1 MNTSKAKVAPQ
12 FVKVRRVVNPFD
24 PMRDIREEQWK
35 WRKTYSLARYLPL
48 GEATDVV
55 VSVNGRAIEREQF
68 AKTRLQPNDFVVICP
83 VPRGGGGK
91 GILRIVGMIV
101 VAIASVYTGGAA
113 AAAYGGATGVAAGAT
128 TAGMMAV
135 QVGVSMAVT
144 IAGSMLLNAVLP
156 PPQATL
162 NSNNGLAGSS
172 TYGADGAKNTSAEM
186 IPTPVPYGTFR
197 MAGNIIGVHTEADGN
212 NQILYMLIN
221 AGEGPIASIS
231 DIKINDRAISEYSEV
246 SVQTRLGDPLQTPI
260 DWFSAVI
267 TPNQKNVK
275 LPADGSYLNF
285 VTEGNVEAVRLD
297 FNFPQGLYSVDTSTG
312 NIIENSVA
320 IDAEYR
326 LAGSGGA
333 WTPFSSSPARYVT
346 ARVCPITKIGVGNM
360 PTHWLREVG
369 YTWDGTQVITDLN
382 ITTDNGEVLDVVRQA
397 ALAKYGSYIGKQVD
411 DWPVKEAGNV
421 SVGVNVPAGTA
432 ALVVTEKL
440 RATAR
445 RTYTSPQ
452 LLPGKYEVRVR
463 RHNQYID
470 YSVNTTLGNK
480 VKTNTDNTSAS
491 DCYLGD
497 LNEIVYQGVGY
508 NHTALLALRVKMD
521 DQISGVPTVTFLNG
535 GRVIDTFSRAN
546 GVIMQNSEASNNP
559 AWVLWD
565 ALTHWRYGGGIDASR
580 LDRSAFFELAE
591 YCAANN
597 LTYDGVFDTNMN
609 VWDACNY
616 IGRCGHAQL
625 VPVGTRYSLVIERPS
640 DPVMLFGMGNIVEG
654 SFKQSWMAR
663 TDRATE
669 IDVTFADKTDDYK
682 SKTVKVA
689 DASAALEG
697 RPQNAAQIT
706 AYGVVDIQRAYREGA
721 LQLNINRYLTQTCEW
736 QSPIESIACTAGD
749 VVLVQHD
756 QPAWAES
763 GRLAPGSTQTV
774 IKLDKTVTMEAGKT
788 YKLLVLANSAVRGTG
803 QVTSINDQFIGVAGT
818 PTNYRVRRIRNVAGA
833 EAGITAAVSDGV
845 YVDSAAGFA
854 VGQTVTFYDT
864 DVIEDHDV
872 VLHAGDTDTVTITA
886 PMSFVPDP
894 FVNYMFGETQKVR
907 KPFRITQI
915 TLGSTDMTRAISAL
929 EYRSEVYDL
938 SSYGDVASTLTPPML
953 DPSQAA
959 IGTVQNLTAYEE
971 TYVQGAQILSQV
983 RAAWAQPVAGNY
995 AGADVFLQKNGGA
1008 FAKVGT
1014 VKADTSFVVPGVA
1027 KGDQLTIKVQAYDV
1041 WGKFSSYD
1049 QAPMV
1054 SYTVVGNVSNISS
1067 AIVSGADYLWAG
1079 RDCKLYW
1086 NYNSVTASFE
1096 FGSEPDGADSGT
1108 RDPHFQDY
1116 EIRVYDTATYG
1127 TKNQKV
1133 LRTEH
1138 TTDNSYIYTFEK
1150 NFVDGLHRKVTF
1162 EIAVRDV
1169 FGHVGKPAVL
1179 DAYNPPPTVTSA
1191 ATNANFEAITVQF
1204 THSDDPDYAG
1214 AQIKLR
1220 WAGDLDSAEVPVAY
1234 DGPDTT
1240 VLLSGLMFN
1249 SDYYITIV
1257 PYDAFGLDETIP
1269 SNEIHVHTPF
1279 LDVEAIAEGVL
1290 KDSQLIPALK
1300 TRIDLV
1306 DAPESI
1312 IGSVNQRLADAKTKL
1327 SGDLT
1332 AAIANEQTLRQ
1343 GADNSM
1349 AAQITTLVSASN
1361 ANTAAI
1367 TSEQTA
1373 RTTAD
1378 TALSTR
1384 IDTIAAN
1391 TGNNTAAVQAEATAR
1406 TNADT
1411 ALATQINT
1419 VAAAYGVDASN
1430 LCANPVAAGG
1440 SNAGWSNNTAVG
1452 GTTLDVPL
1460 QAPAAYVFKQN
1471 VRDNRYTTRT
1481 VPVTGGQTHYLE
1493 MRAATPVAA
1502 VPIYLGLHLTGPGK
1516 TDFYAWAGSLTATSA
1531 WTRVAGTV
1539 TIPDGYT
1546 TAELY
1551 VLIDF
1556 AAGSANDKNRWYYT
1570 DVEWRAASLVQPA
1583 MAAISTEQTARASAD
1598 SALSTRIDSV
1608 NASLGTTNANVQT
1621 EINARVA
1628 GDSAN
1633 ASSITQI
1640 NSTLGSHTA
1649 SISTQQ
1655 SSINGLNAQYTV
1667 KIDNNGWVSGFGLAS
1682 YPINGGFVSEFAV
1695 HAQKFSVWIPGYP
1708 GIQPFTIGVV
1718 NGQPRVI
1725 ISSALIGDASI
1736 NRAMIGYAQVNEE
1749 HVGYAAIKTAHIG
1762 EAQID
1767 TLRIGAN
1774 AVTTMVAFAGT
1785 GNWTYQSS
1793 GGQVVVMISAIC
1805 GTTGAGQTPISGA
1818 ATVTVGGISAGVQ
1831 AVYTTRCASFTQATL
1846 GAGAFGVSVTASGAS
1861 AVFVVILE
1869 AKR

>member
-1 MNTSKAKVAPQ
+1 MNTSKAKAAPQ

-55 VSVNGRAIEREQF
+55 VSVNGRAIERGQF
-68 AKTRLQPNDFVVICP
+68 DKTRLQPNDFVVICP

-101 VAIASVYTGGAA
+101 IAIASVYTGGAA
-113 AAAYGGATGVAAGAT
+113 AAAYGGVGTAAGAA
-128 TAGMMAV
+128 AGAAA
-135 QVGVSMAVT
+135 SAAVT

-156 PPQATL
+156 PPVATVS
-162 NSNNGLAGSS
+162 SNNGLSASS

-186 IPTPVPYGTFR
+186 IPTPVPYGNFR

-212 NQILYMLIN
+212 SQILYMLIN

-231 DIKINDRAISEYSEV
+231 DIKINDRPIAEFTNGGEV
-246 SVQTRLGDPLQTPI
+246 SVQTRPGDALQTPI
-260 DWFSAVI
+260 DWFNAVI
-267 TPNQKNVK
+267 TPYQKNVK
-275 LPADGSYLNF
+275 LPNDGSYLYF
-285 VTEGNVEAVRLD
+285 STQGNVEAMRLD
-297 FNFPQGLYSVDTSTG
+297 FNFPSGLYSIDTSSG
-312 NIIENSVA
+312 NVVENSVA
-320 IDAEYR
+320 IDVEYR
-326 LAGSGGA
+326 QAGSYADNNSG
-333 WTPFSSSPARYVT
+333 WQPFTVTAPRYVT
-346 ARVCPITKIGVGNM
+346 ARVCPITKLGVGNM
-360 PTHWLREVG
+360 PSHWLREVG

-382 ITTDNGEVLDVVRQA
+382 VTTDNGDVPDIVRQT

-421 SVGVNVPAGTA
+421 SVGVNVPAGSG

-445 RTYTSPQ
+445 RTFTSPQ
-452 LLPGKYEVRVR
+452 LTQGKYEVRVR
-463 RHNQYID
+463 RNKNYID
-470 YSVNTTLGNK
+470 YSVNLDKGNRITTK
-480 VKTNTDNTSAS
+480 TDNTSSS

-508 NHTALLALRVKMD
+508 NHTALLAVRVRMD
-521 DQISGVPTVTFLNG
+521 DQISGVPNVSFLNG
-535 GRVIDTFSRAN
+535 GRVISTFSRAN
-546 GVIMQNSEASNNP
+546 GVITESIKASNNP

-565 ALTHWRYGGGIDASR
+565 ALTHWRYGAGIDPSR
-580 LDRSAFFELAE
+580 LDRSAFLDLAE
-591 YCAANN
+591 YCDANG

-616 IGRCGHAQL
+616 IARAGHAQL

-654 SFKQSWMAR
+654 TFKQSWMAR

-669 IDVTFADKTDDYK
+669 IDVTFSDKDDDYK

-706 AYGVVDIQRAYREGA
+706 AYGVVDIKRAYREGA

-763 GRLAPGSTQTV
+763 GRLAPGSTSTV
-774 IKLDKTVTMEAGKT
+774 IKLDKTVKMEAGKT
-788 YKLLVLANSAVRGTG
+788 YKLLVLANTAVRGTG
-803 QVTSINDQFIGVAGT
+803 HVTSVNGQFIGVAGT
-818 PTNYRVRRIRNVAGA
+818 PTDYRVRRIRNSAGA
-833 EAGITAAVSDGV
+833 EAGVTAAVPDGV
-845 YVDSAAGFA
+845 YVDSTDGFA
-854 VGQTVTFYDT
+854 LGQAVTFYDT

-872 VLHAGDTDTVTITA
+872 VLKIGDSDTVTITA
-886 PMSFVPDP
+886 PMSFVPDA

-929 EYRSEVYDL
+929 EYRAEVYDL

-959 IGTVQNLTAYEE
+959 IGVVQNLTAYEE

-1008 FAKVGT
+1008 FTKVGT

-1027 KGDQLTIKVQAYDV
+1027 KGDRLTIKVQAYDV

-1054 SYTVVGNVSNISS
+1054 SYTVVGNVSNLSS

-1086 NYNSVTASFE
+1086 NYNSVTSSFE
-1096 FGSEPDGADSGT
+1096 FGSEPDGADAGT

-1150 NFVDGLHRKVTF
+1150 NFADGLHRKVTF

-1169 FGHVGKPAVL
+1169 FGHIGKPAVL

-1191 ATNANFEAITVQF
+1191 STNANFEAITVAF

-1220 WAGDLDSAEVPVAY
+1220 WAGDLASAPVPVAY

-1269 SNEIHVHTPF
+1269 TNEIHVHTPF
-1279 LDVEAIAEGVL
+1279 LDVEAIAEGIL
-1290 KDSQLIPALK
+1290 SESKLQPELK

-1384 IDTIAAN
+1384 IDTVAAN
-1391 TGNNTAAVQAEATAR
+1391 TGSNTAAVQQEATAR

-1440 SNAGWSNNTAVG
+1440 SNAGWSANTAVG

-1493 MRAATPVAA
+1493 MRAATPVSA

-1621 EINARVA
+1621 EINARA
-1628 GDSAN
+1628 SGDQAN
-1633 ASSITQI
+1633 ASQI
-1640 NSTLGSHTA
+1640 STLQTTVGGHTT
-1649 SISTQQ
+1649 SIQQQ
-1655 SSINGLNAQYTV
+1655 SSTINGLSAQYTV
-1667 KIDNNGWVSGFGLAS
+1667 KIDNNGLITGFGLAS
-1682 YPINGGFVSEFAV
+1682 YPTSQGIVGEFSV
-1695 HAQKFSVWIPGYP
+1695 HAQRFSVWIPGYP

-1718 NGQPRVI
+1718 NGVPRVV
-1725 ISSALIGDASI
+1725 ISNALIGDASI
-1736 NRAMIGYAQVNEE
+1736 NSAMIGYAQINSA
-1749 HVGYAAIKTAHIG
+1749 HINNAQIKTAHIDT
-1762 EAQID
+1762 AQID
-1767 TLRIGAN
+1767 TLRIGTN
-1774 AVTTMVAFAGT
+1774 AVSTMVTSSGA
-1785 GNWTYQSS
+1785 NDLSVSYYSS
-1793 GGQVVVMISAIC
+1793 GGAVMVLAQTM
-1805 GTTGAGQTPISGA
+1805 TTGGILYLDGQQIAYTFGGGGNVTSTIVWSTNGLAAGWHTF
-1818 ATVTVGGISAGVQ
+1818 
-1831 AVYTTRCASFTQATL
+1831 R
-1846 GAGAFGVSVTASGAS
+1846 VSVNSIISITI
-1861 AVFVVILE
+1861 FE